1 MKLRLSTIQE
11 WSWFWNEARKR
22 TSSHLELYAKD
33 IWITSPAGTP
43 PVRLHLF
50 ELGPECAAQTLVLL
64 HGFSGSSA
72 TFQPLLLPLAQRHRV
87 LAFDL
92 RGHGGSSRP
101 PNGYTVSQM
110 VDDVAA
116 ALDAL
121 PSAGPVI
128 AVGDSAGGFVATEF
142 ALRYPERV
150 SKVVLIVTP
159 VAVREELL
167 PWIWSGSMH
176 LPDSVFRLI
185 ETFPGLVPYGSS
197 YHLGIKQFYQDML
210 RWDGTQKFPQLTQ
223 PTLVI
228 TGSHDDLLGCS
239 DFTAVAGLIP
249 QSEHVNVGVAD
260 HMLPFER
267 SQAVLRAMEHFIA
280 PDPATR
286 FAPRWRSENDDVNSP
301 QLLAEHPWVAR
312 YDQGVPATLGI
323 PPVPLT
329 RLLDVAAQ
337 RFGQRP
343 ALRYLGQTI
352 TYRELLDEVN
362 RFAQALQRLGISV
375 GDRVLLALPERPHW
389 VVAFFGTLRVGAIAV
404 LAPRHGSVAALSE
417 EARQT
422 GARVLVT
429 MEAGADVARQVMAM
443 SQVQY
448 LVCGAETNYE
458 RRTRAR
464 RTNVISKVMLGQTEF
479 AWPELLA
486 ASTPTAVTDAATATD
501 TAAIL
506 FTAGRGGVPRAIHL
520 THRSLVANALQIGAW
535 LPDVQTGHDSIVSAV
550 PFSHAYGLAM
560 GLNAATH
567 LAATLVLL
575 PHFGVEPVLQELR
588 REQPR
593 ILVAAP
599 QLYIALADIPDIRR
613 YFSDT
618 PHLCLSGAAPLAVE
632 TKEAFERLT
641 HTRVIEGYARS
652 AVGQLM
658 LNPLQA
664 SRTGSVGLPLPGIDA
679 QILDL
684 DSGAPLPAGQIGELV
699 VRGPQ
704 VMAGYWSGEASRG
717 LDTEGWL
724 PTGDLACIDDDG
736 YFHLLGRREDV
747 WHTST
752 GEVVYPRDVEETI
765 NELPEVNEVAV
776 IAVENQPMAF
786 IRLDQPAEQCE
797 QLTPQTVL
805 DFCRRRLPPSHQP
818 QAVIF
823 VDEFPRN
830 EVGRIVRD
838 AVLREHAA
846 EVEARLAK
854 QGLGALTGNLC
865 T

>member
-1 MKLRLSTIQE
+1 MKLKLSTIEE

-22 TSSHLELYAKD
+22 TSSQLELYAKD
-33 IWITSPAGTP
+33 VWISSPAGTQS
-43 PVRLHLF
+43 VRLHLL
-50 ELGPECAAQTLVLL
+50 ELGPERAAQTLVLV

-92 RGHGGSSRP
+92 RGHGRSSRP
-101 PNGYTVSQM
+101 PDGYTVSQM
-110 VDDVAA
+110 ADDVAA

-128 AVGDSAGGFVATEF
+128 AVGDSAGGFVATEL

-150 SKVVLIVTP
+150 SKVILIVTP

-167 PWIWSGSMH
+167 PRIWSGSMH

-185 ETFPGLVPYGSS
+185 EAHPSLVPYGSS

-223 PTLVI
+223 QTLVI
-228 TGSHDDLLGCS
+228 TGSQDDLLGCS
-239 DFTAVAGLIP
+239 DFTTVAGLIP

-260 HMLPFER
+260 HMLPFQR
-267 SQAVLRAMEHFIA
+267 PQAVLRAMEHFVE
-280 PDPATR
+280 PDPAAR

-301 QLLAEHPWVAR
+301 QLLAERPWVAR
-312 YDQGVPATLGI
+312 YDQGVPATLAI

-329 RLLDVAAQ
+329 RLLDCAAEQ
-337 RFGQRP
+337 FGKRP
-343 ALRYLGQTI
+343 ALRYQGQTI
-352 TYRELLDEVN
+352 AYRELLSEVN
-362 RFAQALQRLGISV
+362 RFAHALQRLGIGA
-375 GDRVLLALPERPHW
+375 GDRVLLALPNQPHW

-404 LAPRHGSVAALSE
+404 LAPPHGSVAALSE
-417 EARQT
+417 QARQT

-429 MEAGADVARQVMAM
+429 MEAEADTARQVVALT
-443 SQVQY
+443 QVQY
-448 LVCGAETNYE
+448 LVCTSETDY
-458 RRTRAR
+458 AR
-464 RTNVISKVMLGQTEF
+464 HTPAQPTSVTSKVTSGQTEF
-479 AWPELLA
+479 AWRELLA
-486 ASTPTAVTDAATATD
+486 ASAPTAVADAAGATD

-506 FTAGRGGVPRAIHL
+506 FTAGRGDVPQAIRL
-520 THRSLVANALQIGAW
+520 THRNLVANALQLGAW
-535 LPDVQTGHDSIVSAV
+535 LPNVQPGHDSSVSAV

-560 GLNAATH
+560 GVNAAIH

-575 PHFGVEPVLQELR
+575 PDFGVESVLQELR
-588 REQPR
+588 REQPGV
-593 ILVAAP
+593 LVATP
-599 QLYIALADIPDIRR
+599 QLYIALADVPDIRR

-618 PHLCLSGAAPLAVE
+618 PRLCLSGAAPLAVE
-632 TKEAFERLT
+632 AKEAFERLT
-641 HTRVIEGYARS
+641 HTHVIEGYARS
-652 AVGQLM
+652 AVGQLA

-664 SRTGSVGLPLPGIDA
+664 SRTGSVGLPLPGTEA
-679 QILDL
+679 RILDL
-684 DSGAPLPAGQIGELV
+684 NSGAPLSAGQIGELV

-704 VMAGYWSGEASRG
+704 VMAGNCLGEASLE

-724 PTGDLACIDDDG
+724 PSGDLACIDDDG
-736 YFHLLGRREDV
+736 YVHLLGRRKDV

-776 IAVENQPMAF
+776 IAVENKPVAF
-786 IRLDQPAEQCE
+786 IRLDQHAGHCE

-805 DFCRRRLPPSHQP
+805 EFCRRRLPGGHWP

-838 AVLREHAA
+838 AVVREHAA
-846 EVEARLAK
+846 EV
-854 QGLGALTGNLC
+854 QGG
-865 T
+865 